1 MRAVPNLVGV
11 RVKLRVRVRVRLRLR
26 LRLRLRGVP
35 ARCPRSQASIRDGHR
50 GPTPAHEVPPLMAR
64 GRAVLH
70 LGLEG

>member
-1 MRAVPNLVGV
+1 MRAVPNLVRV
-11 RVKLRVRVRVRLRLR
+11 RVKLRVRVRLRLR

-35 ARCPRSQASIRDGHR
+35 ARCARSQASIRYGHR
-50 GPTPAHEVPPLMAR
+50 GPKPAHEVPPLMAH